1 MSIRFSCSCGR
12 KLKVSDEKIGMK
24 VLCSSCGATLKVP
37 KKSMDEYWQDVPV
50 KSDEAKVDYV
60 GGLKEFLV
68 HVVPGAVVLG
78 VLCWFAY
85 FLSSQVL
92 KGHPN
97 VPPLGQVSGTV
108 TLAGKTLP
116 GASVRFVPKDPLY
129 GEGENGKKLAA
140 SVSIGITDDA
150 GRYSLLYV
158 KDNYGAFVGQHRVEI
173 SAKDEN
179 GHERVRTDFS
189 SSRSTLLREVKPG
202 SQVMDFDVQSIDT
215 PYTPQPQAQPTA
227 APAQEAQP

>member
-50 KSDEAKVDYV
+50 KSDEAKVDYI

-68 HVVPGAVVLG
+68 HVVPGALVLA

-92 KGHPN
+92 KGHAN

-108 TLAGKTLP
+108 TLAGKPLA
-116 GASVRFVPKDPLY
+116 GASVRFIPKDPLY
-129 GEGENGKKLAA
+129 GEGENGKRLAA
-140 SVSIGITDDA
+140 SVSIGITDDS
-150 GRYSLLYV
+150 GKYSLLYV
-158 KDNYGAFVGQHRVEI
+158 KDIYGAYVGQHRVEI
-173 SAKDEN
+173 SAKDET

-189 SSRSTLLREVKPG
+189 SSRSTLLRDVKTG
-202 SQVMDFDVQSIDT
+202 SQVMDFDVQSIDSPNTTT
-215 PYTPQPQAQPTA
+215 PPAA

>member
-50 KSDEAKVDYV
+50 KSDEAKVDYI
-60 GGLKEFLV
+60 GGLKEFLI
-68 HVVPGAVVLG
+68 HFVPGGLVVGLM
-78 VLCWFAY
+78 CYFAY

-92 KGHPN
+92 RGHDN
-97 VPPLGQVSGTV
+97 VPPLGKVSGRV
-108 TLAGKTLP
+108 TLAGQPLSNATI
-116 GASVRFVPKDPLY
+116 RFIPKDPIY

-140 SVSIGITDDA
+140 SVSIGVTDDN
-150 GRYSLLYV
+150 GHYSLLYV

-173 SAKDEN
+173 SAKDAN
-179 GHERVRTDFS
+179 GRERIRGDFS
-189 SSRSTLLREVKPG
+189 SPKSTLLREVKPG
-202 SQVMDFDVQSIDT
+202 SQVMDFEVQSVDG
-215 PYTPQPQAQPTA
+215 PSSAAAPAPVA
-227 APAQEAQP
+227 APAQEQQP